1 MLDMTIRT
9 LRWTHIPADFTVFF
23 VAPMVLIAQ
32 KEINFIFNHQ
42 TGEPS

>member
-9 LRWTHIPADFTVFF
+9 LRWTHIPAGFTAFF
-23 VAPMVLIAQ
+23 VAPMALITQ